1 MKIVFTPDWFLT
13 SDVFINI
20 FSLIVLIFITSLAF
34 KSYKMSEKK
43 SALYLGLGFL
53 LIALAEIATI
63 ITKLPL
69 YYDVGTISQIGS
81 AVVNSD
87 IVSTVDIFYY
97 IGFFFSRFFTLLGLY
112 VLYKL
117 PAERVGGEFFLYVY
131 FITIISMLSQ
141 PFYFVHHFTA
151 LILLVFIINK
161 YSKIYLKE
169 RARNTKTLVVAFV
182 LLAFGQWIFLFSKLS
197 AIYVLGQLVQL
208 AGYITLL
215 MLIIKIIQDGKKEK
229 QSGNRSR
236 HA

>member
-1 MKIVFTPDWFLT
+1 MKIVFTPDWFLG
-13 SDVFINI
+13 SDVSIEI
-20 FSLIVLIFITSLAF
+20 FSFLILFIISILAF
-34 KSYKMSEKK
+34 RNYKLSEKK
-43 SALYLGLGFL
+43 STLHLGLGFL
-53 LIALAEIATI
+53 FIAIAGFASVI
-63 ITKLPL
+63 AKFPI
-69 YYDVGTISQIGS
+69 YYDFGIVKEIGN
-81 AVVNSD
+81 AVVNYD
-87 IVSTVDIFYY
+87 IVRTVDVFYY
-97 IGFFFSRFFTLLGLY
+97 ICFFFSRFFTLLGLY

-117 PAERVGGEFFLYVY
+117 PLERISGEFFLYVY

-229 QSGNRSR
+229 QGGNRSR
-236 HA
+236 YA